1 MNEKVKSF
9 IAFILGSLSAA
20 CALLVGIFVGKRS
33 GSSNGAMAKVETE
46 LGNVRTELT
55 EIGRTQS
62 ERGRT
67 QSERERTQ
75 SERVRIDRE
84 NANIIDECKSIIE
97 AVEKRNKKDKSE
109 SRDN

>member
-9 IAFILGSLSAA
+9 IACFLGICSAA

-55 EIGRTQS
+55 E
-62 ERGRT
+62 
-67 QSERERTQ
+67 RERTQ
-75 SERVRIDRE
+75 SERERIDRE
-84 NANIIDECKSIIE
+84 NANIIDECQSIIE
-97 AVEKRNKKDKSE
+97 AVEKRNSSK
-109 SRDN
+109 

>member
-9 IAFILGSLSAA
+9 IACFLGFVSAA

-33 GSSNGAMAKVETE
+33 GSSNGAMAKVEAE

-55 EIGRTQS
+55 ER
-62 ERGRT
+62 ERT

-75 SERVRIDRE
+75 SERERTQSERERIDRE
-84 NANIIDECKSIIE
+84 NANIIDECQSIIQS
-97 AVEKRNKKDKSE
+97 VEKRNSPK
-109 SRDN
+109 

>member
-9 IAFILGSLSAA
+9 IACFLGICSAA

-55 EIGRTQS
+55 ER
-62 ERGRT
+62 ERT

-75 SERVRIDRE
+75 SERERIDRE
-84 NANIIDECKSIIE
+84 NANIIDECQSIIE
-97 AVEKRNKKDKSE
+97 SVEKRNSPK
-109 SRDN
+109 

>member
-9 IAFILGSLSAA
+9 IACFLGICSAA

-55 EIGRTQS
+55 E
-62 ERGRT
+62 
-67 QSERERTQ
+67 RERTQ
-75 SERVRIDRE
+75 SERERIDRE
-84 NANIIDECKSIIE
+84 NANIIDECQSIIE
-97 AVEKRNKKDKSE
+97 SVEKRNSPK
-109 SRDN
+109 

>member
-9 IAFILGSLSAA
+9 IACFLGICSAA

-55 EIGRTQS
+55 E
-62 ERGRT
+62 
-67 QSERERTQ
+67 RERTQ
-75 SERVRIDRE
+75 SERERIDRE
-84 NANIIDECKSIIE
+84 NANIIGECQSIIE
-97 AVEKRNKKDKSE
+97 SVEKRNSPK
-109 SRDN
+109 

>member
-62 ERGRT
+62 ER
-67 QSERERTQ
+67 ERTQ

>member
-46 LGNVRTELT
+46 LGNIKTELT
-55 EIGRTQS
+55 
-62 ERGRT
+62 
-67 QSERERTQ
+67 ERERTQ
-75 SERVRIDRE
+75 SERERIDRE
-84 NANIIDECKSIIE
+84 NANIIDECQSIIQS
-97 AVEKRNKKDKSE
+97 VEKRNFSK
-109 SRDN
+109 

>member
-9 IAFILGSLSAA
+9 IACFLGFVSAA

-55 EIGRTQS
+55 E
-62 ERGRT
+62 
-67 QSERERTQ
+67 RERTQ
-75 SERVRIDRE
+75 SERERIDRE
-84 NANIIDECKSIIE
+84 NANIIDECQSIIE
-97 AVEKRNKKDKSE
+97 SVEKRNSSK
-109 SRDN
+109 